1 MDETQAVLLFFSALL
16 LGLIVGAAIG
26 WWRGMLAGVAAGC
39 LIIGL
44 GASGAAGAL
53 AWQRAQ
59 FVAASQLVAGSLTG
73 YADGPN
79 VVFKANDGREH
90 TVHGLGGS
98 QSAREP
104 GDAVPVRYLPADPA
118 LSARIADF
126 QNLWGGVF
134 AFGVFGALPL
144 VFGLFFGALTLQEA
158 RVRRVQVGSR
168 PALSPTR
175 ERLGANLT
183 VAGNIV
189 IVAGFATS
197 LFAGGE
203 DLIAVGRLF
212 LIIGVGTS
220 VHALA
225 FWLRRDGDW
234 QAPAICLIIALGFS
248 LFGGGAMLLA
258 R

>member
-1 MDETQAVLLFFSALL
+1 MDDAQAVLLFFAALL
-16 LGLIVGAAIG
+16 LGLIVGAATA
-26 WWRGMLAGVAAGC
+26 WRRGMLSGVAAGC

-44 GASGAAGAL
+44 GASVAAGSL

-59 FVAASQLVAGSLTG
+59 FVAASELVAGTLIG
-73 YADGPN
+73 YAEGPH
-79 VVFKANDGREH
+79 VVFKAHDDREH

-98 QSAREP
+98 QSGREP
-104 GDAVPVRYLPADPA
+104 GDPVPVRYLPADA
-118 LSARIADF
+118 ASSARIADF

-134 AFGVFGALPL
+134 AFTVFAALPL
-144 VFGLFFGALTLQEA
+144 VFGLFFAALARQEA
-158 RVRRVQVGSR
+158 RVRRVRVGAR

-175 ERLGANLT
+175 ERLGTNLT
-183 VAGNIV
+183 IAGNIV

-197 LFAGGE
+197 MFGGTE
-203 DLIAVGRLF
+203 LVAVGRLF
-212 LIIGVGTS
+212 LIIGLGAS
-220 VHALA
+220 VHAVA

-234 QAPAICLIIALGFS
+234 QAPAICLIVALGFA

>member
-1 MDETQAVLLFFSALL
+1 MDDTQAVLLFFAALL
-16 LGLIVGAAIG
+16 LGLSVGAAIG

-44 GASGAAGAL
+44 GASAAAGTLAL
-53 AWQRAQ
+53 QRAQ
-59 FVAASQLVAGSLTG
+59 FVAASQLVAGTLTG

-79 VVFKANDGREH
+79 VVFNASDGREH
-90 TVHGLGGS
+90 RVHGLGGS

-104 GDAVPVRYLPADPA
+104 GDPVPVRYLLADPA
-118 LSARIADF
+118 QSARIADF

-144 VFGLFFGALTLQEA
+144 VFGLFFAALTWQEA
-158 RVRRVQVGSR
+158 RVRRVRVGSR

-183 VAGNIV
+183 IAGNIV

-197 LFAGGE
+197 MFAGG

-212 LIIGVGTS
+212 LIIGLGAS
-220 VHALA
+220 VHAVA

-234 QAPAICLIIALGFS
+234 QAPAICLIVALGFA

>member
-1 MDETQAVLLFFSALL
+1 MDDTQAVLLFAALL
-16 LGLIVGAAIG
+16 LGLTVGAAIG

-44 GASGAAGAL
+44 GASVAAGTL
-53 AWQRAQ
+53 AFQRAQ
-59 FVAASQLVAGSLTG
+59 FVAGSQLVAGTLTG

-79 VVFKANDGREH
+79 VVFKSSDGGEH
-90 TVHGLGGS
+90 PVHGLGGS
-98 QSAREP
+98 QSGHEP
-104 GDAVPVRYLPADPA
+104 GDPVLVRYLPADPA
-118 LSARIADF
+118 SSARIADF

-158 RVRRVQVGSR
+158 RVRRVRFGSR

-189 IVAGFATS
+189 IIAGFATS
-197 LFAGGE
+197 LFADG
-203 DLIAVGRLF
+203 DIIAVGRLF
-212 LIIGVGTS
+212 LIIGLGAS
-220 VHALA
+220 VHAVA

-234 QAPAICLIIALGFS
+234 QAPAICLIVALGFA